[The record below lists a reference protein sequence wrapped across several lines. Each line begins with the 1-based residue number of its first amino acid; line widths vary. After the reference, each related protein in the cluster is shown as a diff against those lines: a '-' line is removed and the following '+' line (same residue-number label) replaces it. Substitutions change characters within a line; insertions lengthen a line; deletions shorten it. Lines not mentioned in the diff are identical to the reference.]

1 VDLYNFSVDLCEYF
15 INICFTELHREN
27 MENHRG
33 ILILF
38 YKQFVLFRK
47 PQLYIKKMRSL
58 AIAFVFSI
66 FCICTVNAQDGTN
79 WRGPELNGI
88 YPETGLLDKWPDEGP
103 AIVWHFDGLGG
114 GYSSPVF
121 AGGKIY
127 LTGMEGTTG
136 YVYCLSNQGKLLWR
150 KPYGSEWSGSYS
162 GSRSS
167 PKIVDGKLYI
177 MSAHGGLVC
186 MDAGSGNILWTRN
199 LLKDF
204 NGRNITWG
212 MTENL
217 VVYNDKVICT
227 PGGARNNIVALN
239 RNNGSLIWSSG
250 GKGDPSAY
258 CSPLIV
264 KLPGRTLF
272 VTITA
277 NHIIGINADN
287 GDVLWSHPQTN
298 RYSVHANTPIYN
310 DGYLYCFS
318 GYGRGG
324 VKLKLN
330 ADGSSVTKVWTNKT
344 IDSRIGGAVLV
355 DGMIY
360 GSGDQHPAWQCV
372 DWETGK
378 QKYTFTAISKGN
390 VIFADGKLYCY
401 SERGELAMMKPLPD
415 RFELRGLIRVTMGS
429 GPHWAHLVIH
439 EGILYVRHG
448 NVLIAYKI

>member
-1 VDLYNFSVDLCEYF
+1 MRVLAFTFVYS
-15 INICFTELHREN
+15 IC
-27 MENHRG
+27 
-33 ILILF
+33 
-38 YKQFVLFRK
+38 
-47 PQLYIKKMRSL
+47 S
-58 AIAFVFSI
+58 
-66 FCICTVNAQDGTN
+66 ICTVYAQDGTN
-79 WRGPELNGI
+79 WRGPESNGI
-88 YPETGLLDKWPDEGP
+88 YPETGLLDKWPAEGP

-121 AGGKIY
+121 AGRKIY

-136 YVYCLSNQGKLLWR
+136 CLYCLSNEGKLLWK
-150 KPYGSEWSGSYS
+150 KPYGQEWSESYS

-167 PKIVDGKLYI
+167 PKIIGGKVYI
-177 MSAHGGLVC
+177 MSARGGLVC
-186 MDAGSGNILWTRN
+186 MDAANGNILWLKD

-217 VVYNDKVICT
+217 VVFGDKIICT
-227 PGGARNNIVALN
+227 PGGNRNNIVALN
-239 RNNGSLIWSSG
+239 RHNGTLVWSSK

-258 CSPLIV
+258 CSPLLI

-277 NHIIGINADN
+277 NNIVGIDADN
-287 GDVLWSHPQTN
+287 GDVLWSYPQTN

-310 DGYLYCFS
+310 NGYLYCFS

-324 VKLKLN
+324 VKFKLS
-330 ADGSSVTKVWTNKT
+330 ADGSSITRIWTNRT
-344 IDSRIGGAVLV
+344 MDSRIGGAVLV
-355 DGMIY
+355 NGMIY
-360 GSGDQHPAWQCV
+360 GSGDQNLAWQCIN
-372 DWETGK
+372 WESGK
-378 QKYTFTAISKGN
+378 QKYTYTGVSKGN

-415 RFELRGLIRVTMGS
+415 RFELRGLVRVTMGS
-429 GPHWAHLVIH
+429 GQHWAHLVIH
-439 EGILYVRHG
+439 EGKLYVRHG